1 MKEVDFVDLQE
12 LREEINGIDR
22 EIVDL
27 YRKRLETAE
36 AIGEW
41 KRENG
46 VPVYDPARERQ
57 LLDKVAAL
65 AGEEHENGVRALFS
79 FLIAQSRTRQLL
91 DEGKRSAVGA
101 EIRKAIEETPAL
113 FPEKAEVACQGVE
126 GAYSQQACERIF
138 RHPAITYV
146 KTFSDVFGAVESG
159 RCQYGILPIEN
170 SLAGSVNSVY
180 DQMAG
185 HRFHIVRS
193 TRIKIDHTL
202 LARPDAKM
210 EDIREV
216 YSHEQA
222 IQQCSGFLSRHPEWH
237 VNACANTA
245 AAASMVA
252 GNRRKDIAAIS
263 SPACA
268 ELYGLKCLESGIQN
282 NSNNHTRF
290 ICLSREAEVYPGA
303 DRTSLML
310 ALPNRPGELYRT
322 LSLFNAQGINLT
334 KLESRPM
341 PGRDFE
347 FMFCFDI
354 DASVYSPAFTKLMEA
369 LEVSAEHFT
378 WLGSYSEQV

>member
-57 LLDKVAAL
+57 LLDKVAEL

-245 AAASMVA
+245 AAARMVA

-268 ELYGLKCLESGIQN
+268 ELYGLKCLETGIQN

-290 ICLSREAEVYPGA
+290 ICITRNAEVYPGA

-310 ALPNRPGELYRT
+310 ALPNRPGELYRI
-322 LSLFNAQGINLT
+322 LGLFNAQGINLT

-354 DASVYSPAFTKLMEA
+354 DASVYSPAFRRLMEA